1 MNRTFKRILILAVLI
16 AIGVGVAYVFRAQPI
31 AVDTAKVVRGP
42 MQVTIDQD
50 AQTRAH
56 DRFTLAAPVTGYLS
70 RIELYEGDPVRRGTV
85 IATVSPMPID
95 PRDEAEIRARVD
107 SAEALRREAEEQSAA
122 IRIANGAGLRHDVG
136 QIVDCEI
143 GAEDLE
149 YNPLRLIAK
158 HTAFGAKL
166 A

>member
-1 MNRTFKRILILAVLI
+1 MCSSDL
-16 AIGVGVAYVFRAQPI
+16 QPI

-107 SAEALRREAEEQSAA
+107 SAEALRREAEEQLARA
-122 IRIANGAGLRHDVG
+122 ETNHDLAKRDLARAEMLVKDDVIPR
-136 QIVDCEI
+136 QQYDQTKTKEMVDRKST
-143 GAEDLE
+143 
-149 YNPLRLIAK
+149 RLNSS
-158 HTAFGAKL
+158 HT
-166 A
+166 